1 MKAVIC
7 TKYGSPSVLQLTEL
21 PKPTIK
27 SNEILIKIKA
37 SAVNS
42 ADVRMRGLK
51 VNGILKLIMRL
62 VLGFK
67 KPRNPV
73 LGVVFSG
80 IVEEAGTKT
89 SQFKVGDQVF
99 GMTGM
104 KCGAHAEYL
113 KQPEKAT
120 MILMPEN
127 ATFEEAV
134 SLLFG
139 GTTSI
144 YFLEKAGIKKQQGI
158 EVLIYGASGAVGTT
172 AVQLAKHYGAK
183 VTAVCSQKNT
193 DWVKTL
199 GAQETIA
206 YDQTDINAL
215 EKKYDIVFDTVG
227 KVDKNILKQLTKPD
241 GKFVT
246 VEGLDVARVTTEQ
259 LALLKHLFEKG
270 ELQPVID
277 KVYPLD
283 NIIEAHTYVDEGHKK
298 GNVIITI

>member
-7 TKYGSPSVLQLTEL
+7 TKYGAPEVLKLTEL
-21 PKPTIK
+21 PKPTLRA
-27 SNEILIKIKA
+27 NEYLIRVKA

-51 VNGILKLIMRL
+51 VKGILKFIMRL
-62 VLGFK
+62 VLGFS

-73 LGVVFSG
+73 LGVDFAG
-80 IVEEAGTKT
+80 IIEEVGLHT
-89 SQFKVGDQVF
+89 SSFKVGDHVF

-104 KCGAHAEYL
+104 KFGAHAEYL

-120 MILMPEN
+120 MLIMPKN

-144 YFLEKAGIKKQQGI
+144 YFLEKAGIRKNQNLEI
-158 EVLIYGASGAVGTT
+158 LIYGASGAVGSS
-172 AVQLAKHYGAK
+172 AIQLANHYGAK
-183 VTAVCSQKNT
+183 VTAVCSKRNI
-193 DWVKTL
+193 DWVKAL
-199 GAQETIA
+199 GANEAIA
-206 YDQTDINAL
+206 YDLNEIETLN
-215 EKKYDIVFDTVG
+215 KKYDIVFDTVG
-227 KVDKNILKQLTKPD
+227 KIDKKILKKLVKPK

-246 VEGLDVARVTTEQ
+246 LEGLDVARVTKAQ
-259 LALLKHLFEKG
+259 LELIKKLFETGVLK
-270 ELQPVID
+270 PVID
-277 KVYPLD
+277 KTFPLEQ
-283 NIIEAHTYVDEGHKK
+283 IIQAHEYVDQGHKK